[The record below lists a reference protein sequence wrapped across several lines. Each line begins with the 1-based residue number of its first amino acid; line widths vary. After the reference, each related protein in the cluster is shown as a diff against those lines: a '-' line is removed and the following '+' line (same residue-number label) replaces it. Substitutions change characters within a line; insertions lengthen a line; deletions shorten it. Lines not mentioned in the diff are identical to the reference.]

1 MEPLSFNTPGL
12 LFPAI
17 SLLML
22 AYTNR
27 FLGLTSVSRSL
38 LEKYKESKEEVLI
51 RQIMNLRFRIS
62 LIRYT
67 QSLGI
72 LSLIFCLTSLGFI
85 NAYNLFAWI
94 LFALALLLMIISLL
108 FSFFE
113 IHLSIRALDMEI
125 NAAMDKDT
133 FSKKT
138 DRSESNN

>member
-1 MEPLSFNTPGL
+1 MEPLSYSTPGI

-27 FLGLTSVSRSL
+27 FLGLASLSRNL
-38 LEKYKESKEEVLI
+38 LEKYRDSRDEVILN
-51 RQIMNLRFRIS
+51 QIKTLRHRIS

-72 LSLIFCLTSLGFI
+72 LSLIFCMSSLAFVSLI
-85 NAYNLFAWI
+85 NFFAWI
-94 LFALALLLMIISLL
+94 LFGISIVLMIFSLL
-108 FSFFE
+108 FSFWE

-125 NAAMDKDT
+125 EDVLGV
-133 FSKKT
+133 
-138 DRSESNN
+138 EQ

>member
-1 MEPLSFNTPGL
+1 MEQLSFSTPGI

-27 FLGLTSVSRSL
+27 FLGLASLSRNL
-38 LEKYKESKEEVLI
+38 VEKYRDSKDIVILN
-51 RQIMNLRFRIS
+51 QIKTLRHRIS

-72 LSLIFCLTSLGFI
+72 LSLIFCISSLGFI
-85 NAYNLFAWI
+85 SLVNTIAWVLFGI
-94 LFALALLLMIISLL
+94 SILLMIVSLL
-108 FSFFE
+108 FSFWE

-125 NAAMDKDT
+125 EDVLGQKD
-133 FSKKT
+133 
-138 DRSESNN
+138 